1 MKEKPRLSSLLRKSS
16 ETTNSINKDSIL
28 KLLQKKKEFKQ
39 STTTTTTNEYG
50 DFLDLNFAVK
60 KQTKT
65 ELFFPR

>member
-39 STTTTTTNEYG
+39 STTTTNEYG